1 MIDGPNF
8 PKHQQDFLDEDFGFD
23 DLEVMLNDNTH
34 KPKAL
39 DFFSDLKQMEQKNAE
54 HQKVVPEKLEQV

>member
-8 PKHQQDFLDEDFGFD
+8 PNNQQDFLDEDFGFE
-23 DLEVMLNDNTH
+23 DLEVMLNDNTQ

-39 DFFSDLKQMEQKNAE
+39 DFFSDLKQMEKIKGE
-54 HQKVVPEKLEQV
+54 HR

>member
-54 HQKVVPEKLEQV
+54 HQ